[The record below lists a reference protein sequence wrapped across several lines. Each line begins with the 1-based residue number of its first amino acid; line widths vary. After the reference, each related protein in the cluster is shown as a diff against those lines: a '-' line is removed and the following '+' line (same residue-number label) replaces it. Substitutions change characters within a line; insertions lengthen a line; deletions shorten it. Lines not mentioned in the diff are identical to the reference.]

1 MSAPAPLATSDEVA
15 AYLRITVES
24 LSQMRY
30 LGTGPVFR
38 KLGNRVRY
46 DWADVTAWVESVA
59 ATSTGPAA

>member
-1 MSAPAPLATSDEVA
+1 MSAPLPLATAKEVA
-15 AYLRITVES
+15 EYLRTTPAA
-24 LSQMRY
+24 LAQMRY
-30 LGTGPVFR
+30 LGTGPMFR